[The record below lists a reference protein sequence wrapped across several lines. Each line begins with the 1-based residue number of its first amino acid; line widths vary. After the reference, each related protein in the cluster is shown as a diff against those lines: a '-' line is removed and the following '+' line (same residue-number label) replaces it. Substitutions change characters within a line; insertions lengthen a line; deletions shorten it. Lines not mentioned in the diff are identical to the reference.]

1 MTPPVLSTLLPLP
14 GSTPSTPGTGTSP
27 ASGATSGGGAAL
39 FKLQFGQ
46 ALAALTSDGSS
57 SSASTTGSTSSS
69 GTTAADALQ
78 ATLQKKIADLLAQG
92 VSLTDIVGQLAASL
106 ANQFA
111 ASFSGD
117 ATQNRAQLQSAFA
130 TALSPPGNGPP
141 ASIAESAAALAQRFR
156 QVAEVAAGVS
166 GETGQPNRLFAGSI
180 SDAASTAGVQP
191 APDPNT
197 NGPGSTTADSN
208 PASISATLA
217 NLTASAS
224 DGLTVASAAPLA
236 GTNGST
242 PIGRVLA
249 RAWNA
254 QSAAQS
260 ADPNAAASSTVV
272 PTAALG
278 AAPGASSAGPSLPS
292 VASLLGATIAESVSP
307 TATAAG
313 TSTSA
318 QLTAFLQSF
327 SNALALADNGATTS
341 ESAMSGQTASDE
353 GSFSSLLSS
362 ANNNSPNAPTVS
374 AFLPVQPP
382 FQLASS
388 SADAAQ
394 TPSTVAQPPVD
405 PNSIVDQVLRG
416 AFMRTDGTTSQVRL
430 TLVPASLGDVNVQLN
445 VTGGSVSAH
454 IVAQTAD
461 ARDALL
467 AGQAQLTR
475 SLADAGL
482 KLTSFN
488 VDLSGGGF
496 AGFGQ
501 QQQSPNQPQSSGG
514 ANSVAAIG
522 SEDEDDAAALE
533 GVSSSGSPAPSA
545 NPGEV
550 NYLV

>member
-353 GSFSSLLSS
+353 GNFSSLLSS